1 MSDIPIYPYN
11 IDDLDKYS
19 VETNDVFFRR
29 SVEMIEFG
37 FNNDMNAITL
47 FRIFEGDTELFLN
60 LHYDM
65 WESTLV
71 DAIQHFEYVE
81 DYEMCSQAKDILE
94 NPIFIEAVNKI
105 RSDLANEWLNSD
117 VKNSEQR
124 ENIFIMRR
132 MLELVVMQ
140 IQSVM
145 ETGKIIKK

>member
-1 MSDIPIYPYN
+1 MV
-11 IDDLDKYS
+11 LLVADK
-19 VETNDVFFRR
+19 EIKR
-29 SVEMIEFG
+29 S
-37 FNNDMNAITL
+37 
-47 FRIFEGDTELFLN
+47 
-60 LHYDM
+60 
-65 WESTLV
+65 
-71 DAIQHFEYVE
+71 Q
-81 DYEMCSQAKDILE
+81 QAKDILE
-94 NPIFIEAVNKI
+94 NPIFVEAINKI